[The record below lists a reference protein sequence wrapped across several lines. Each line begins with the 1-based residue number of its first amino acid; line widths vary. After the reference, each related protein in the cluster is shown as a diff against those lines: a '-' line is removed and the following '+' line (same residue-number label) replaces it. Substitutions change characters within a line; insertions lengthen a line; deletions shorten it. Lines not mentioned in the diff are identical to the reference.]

1 MNDSDRTQQ
10 PPRIGLRPSASGAPL
25 AGKPPQ
31 TASGGAH
38 V

>member
-10 PPRIGLRPSASGAPL
+10 PPRIGLRPSTSGAPPGGRRPR
-25 AGKPPQ
+25 AV
-31 TASGGAH
+31 SGGAH